1 MKKILILIFA
11 FCIFNIFNQ
20 AFAIDKIED
29 VKNVSIEGEAE
40 IVNSETTAESNAV
53 ADALRNAVE
62 QVTGVYVSSETK
74 VSNFEVLKD
83 EIYTKASGFVSDY
96 KIVEKQKKDKTIWVK
111 INATVSLE
119 PLAESLK
126 KLGLLRKWTIAVI
139 LNSNDPKLSK
149 LGAVESAK
157 SSIDGVIL
165 DSGFKV
171 VDQEVIAS
179 LENPSI
185 MKQILAGNYM
195 AASQTLRNN
204 GVDILVIGK
213 VSGATFAGKKMDA
226 YGIDVNL
233 STGKGKIDA
242 KVIRAD
248 TGELLATKTFEESA
262 VGAKDT
268 ISEALQKS
276 GELAGN
282 YFVKEI
288 MKLPASTTSYIQLS
302 VKGLTYSKEKSFES
316 LLKQVKS
323 IRKVT
328 PKGYRNSI
336 ALYEIEIE
344 GDVNLLADNLSENN
358 KLTNNFK
365 FEIKSLSSGKI
376 DASAK

>member
-302 VKGLTYSKEKSFES
+302 VKGLTYSKAKSFES